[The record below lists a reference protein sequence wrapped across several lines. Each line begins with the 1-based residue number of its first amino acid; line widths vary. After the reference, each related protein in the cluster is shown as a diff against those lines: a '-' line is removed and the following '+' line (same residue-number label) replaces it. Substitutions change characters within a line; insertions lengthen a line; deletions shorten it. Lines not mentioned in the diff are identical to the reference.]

1 MVILP
6 NGNKII
12 NYNNNLYFNN
22 KLLRLL
28 TNNDLSDINNKINNV
43 DTNTINNHIIFGSRT
58 VSVPLA
64 HNNQPNITI
73 SHNNIKY
80 IILFIYPASSWS
92 AIGQSCCIFGN
103 GIANNGYYIIVNED
117 LNGNNYNSHFLAGVH
132 YVSFTTNSVKF
143 LLWYADTEDANKS
156 FIINYIIFT

>member
-12 NYNNNLYFNN
+12 NYNDYLYYGNPLL
-22 KLLRLL
+22 KLI
-28 TNNDLSDINNKINNV
+28 TQNDINDLNDDINDLNN
-43 DTNTINNHIIFGSRT
+43 NIINNHFVFGSRV

-73 SHNNIKY
+73 SQNNIKY

-92 AIGQSCCIFGN
+92 AIGQSCCVFGN

-117 LNGNNYNSHFLAGVH
+117 LNGNFYNSHFLVGVH

-143 LLWYADTEDANKS
+143 LLWYTDTEDKNKS